1 LINAKDLK
9 ATLPIS
15 FGDIIGK
22 QTFGDPLGA
31 LNGSSKIFAKLAMLA
46 NGNIVFSSL
55 ALIKDDPKRTQFNE
69 L

>member
-9 ATLPIS
+9 AALPIS
-15 FGDIIGK
+15 FGNIIGK
-22 QTFGDPLGA
+22 QKCGNPLGA
-31 LNGSSKIFAKLAMLA
+31 INGSSKIVAKLAMLA
-46 NGNIVFSSL
+46 NDNIVFSSL